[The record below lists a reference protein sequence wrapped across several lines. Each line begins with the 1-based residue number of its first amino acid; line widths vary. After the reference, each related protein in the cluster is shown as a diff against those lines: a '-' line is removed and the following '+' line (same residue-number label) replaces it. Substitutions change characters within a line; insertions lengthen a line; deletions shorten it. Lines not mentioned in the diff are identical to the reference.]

1 LAAKCLQGGH
11 NPRNNFIF
19 GALIWVEGHIR
30 IRPGGFHVANILIVD
45 DDPSVQRI
53 IRLLLER
60 AGHHVTVAGDGRKGL
75 ALFEG
80 SQFDLLFLDI
90 FMPGMDGLET
100 MRHVRALQPAIP
112 IIVISGR
119 SVTPDVYAEPD
130 FLKMAT
136 KLGAVASL
144 QKPFRVDALLAT
156 VDRCLKAGEPEGS
169 DVSTG
174 RR

>member
-1 LAAKCLQGGH
+1 M
-11 NPRNNFIF
+11 
-19 GALIWVEGHIR
+19 
-30 IRPGGFHVANILIVD
+30 ANILIVD
-45 DDPSVQRI
+45 DDLAVQTT

-75 ALFEG
+75 AVFG
-80 SQFDLLFLDI
+80 ASQFDLLFLDI

-100 MRHVRALQPAIP
+100 MRHIRALQPAIP
-112 IIVISGR
+112 IVVISGR
-119 SVTPDVYAEPD
+119 SITPGAFAEPD

-144 QKPFRVDALLAT
+144 QKPFRADALLAA
-156 VDRCLKAGEPEGS
+156 VDGCLEAGKPG
-169 DVSTG
+169 DPNVSTS

>member
-1 LAAKCLQGGH
+1 M
-11 NPRNNFIF
+11 
-19 GALIWVEGHIR
+19 IWVAGSIP
-30 IRPGGFHVANILIVD
+30 IRPGGFNVANILIVD
-45 DDPSVQRI
+45 DDPAVQLT

-75 ALFEG
+75 TLFEG

-100 MRHVRALQPAIP
+100 MRHVRALQPAVP

-119 SVTPDVYAEPD
+119 SITPDAYAEPD

-144 QKPFRVDALLAT
+144 QKPFRADALLAA
-156 VDRCLKAGEPEGS
+156 VDGCLKSGGS
-169 DVSTG
+169 DVSAS

>member
-1 LAAKCLQGGH
+1 M
-11 NPRNNFIF
+11 
-19 GALIWVEGHIR
+19 
-30 IRPGGFHVANILIVD
+30 ANILIVD
-45 DDPSVQRI
+45 DDPAVQLT

-60 AGHHVTVAGDGRKGL
+60 AGHHVTVAGDGRMGL
-75 ALFEG
+75 TLFER
-80 SQFDLLFLDI
+80 SPFDLLFLDI

-100 MRHVRALQPAIP
+100 MRHVRALQPTIP

-119 SVTPDVYAEPD
+119 SIAPDTHAEPD

-144 QKPFRVDALLAT
+144 QKPFRADVLLAA
-156 VDRCLKAGEPEGS
+156 VESCLKVEEPEGP

>member
-1 LAAKCLQGGH
+1 LAD
-11 NPRNNFIF
+11 
-19 GALIWVEGHIR
+19 
-30 IRPGGFHVANILIVD
+30 ILIVD
-45 DDPSVQRI
+45 DNPAVQLT

-60 AGHHVTVAGDGRKGL
+60 AGHRVTVAGDGRKAL
-75 ALFEG
+75 AALEAG
-80 SQFDLLFLDI
+80 QFDLLFLDI

-100 MRHVRALQPAIP
+100 MRHIRVREPTLP

-119 SVTPDVYAEPD
+119 SAAPDTYAEPD
-130 FLKMAT
+130 YLKMAT

-144 QKPFRVDALLAT
+144 PKPFRADALLAA
-156 VDRCLKAGEPEGS
+156 VDGCLEGRPETKPGNS

>member
-1 LAAKCLQGGH
+1 L
-11 NPRNNFIF
+11 
-19 GALIWVEGHIR
+19 
-30 IRPGGFHVANILIVD
+30 ANILILD
-45 DDPSVQRI
+45 DDPAVQI
-53 IRLLLER
+53 TIRLLLER
-60 AGHHVTVAGDGRKGL
+60 AGHHVTVAGDGHNGL
-75 ALFEG
+75 ALFET
-80 SQFDLLFLDI
+80 SRFDLLFLDI

-100 MRHVRALQPAIP
+100 MRHIREQQVPIP

-119 SVTPDVYAEPD
+119 SITPDAYAEPD

-144 QKPFRVDALLAT
+144 QKPFRADALLAA
-156 VDRCLKAGEPEGS
+156 VDGCLGAGKAEGP